1 MQAVVRKYFP
11 YYRFFCGF
19 TITTESINYIFLN
32 DLIVYERGRVIWY
45 GLCKISG

>member
-19 TITTESINYIFLN
+19 TITTESINYMFLSG
-32 DLIVYERGRVIWY
+32 LIVYERGLGNLVWP
-45 GLCKISG
+45 LQN

>member
-19 TITTESINYIFLN
+19 TITTESINYMFLN
-32 DLIVYERGRVIWY
+32 GLIVYERGPGNLVWP
-45 GLCKISG
+45 LQN